1 MGNRQKMFPRD
12 VENIPLLLGNL
23 FPLLLLVFVSYLPIT
38 NAVRIEEKGKII
50 VPIYQNLCQDNVW
63 NTISKFYF
71 IFLRINLSN
80 NEFNIYLRESN
91 IYIWYV
97 KKQQYYFV

>member
-1 MGNRQKMFPRD
+1 MFPRD

-50 VPIYQNLCQDNVW
+50 VANIPIYHNL
-63 NTISKFYF
+63 Y
-71 IFLRINLSN
+71 
-80 NEFNIYLRESN
+80 
-91 IYIWYV
+91 
-97 KKQQYYFV
+97 QYNFT

>member
-50 VPIYQNLCQDNVW
+50 VPIYSKPSSNVVSS
-63 NTISKFYF
+63 NAV
-71 IFLRINLSN
+71 LSLVR
-80 NEFNIYLRESN
+80 F
-91 IYIWYV
+91 
-97 KKQQYYFV
+97 